1 MLTLVCFELW
11 PGGEEGLAEGALAGP
26 IDPPVFSYTG
36 KAEAVSTREGS
47 GVGEL
52 IQTDA
57 ALRKL

>member
-1 MLTLVCFELW
+1 MLTLVRFELW
-11 PGGEEGLAEGALAGP
+11 PGGEEGLAEGALTGA
-26 IDPPVFSYTG
+26 IDPPVFSYTA

-57 ALRKL
+57 AFRKL